1 MAAENEGIR
10 TFTASGAITAHARVK
25 ITSGSTTTPPQCE
38 LAGLGEQHA
47 GIAEYAA
54 ADGEIVS
61 VRMRNCSGTVEAI
74 AASSISV
81 GAALY
86 GATGGK
92 VASTSSGTTIG
103 FAVEAATANGDI
115 IEIVQ
120 Y

>member
-1 MAAENEGIR
+1 MSYNEGIR

-25 ITSGSTTTPPQCE
+25 VTAASSTTPPQCE
-38 LAGLGEQHA
+38 LATIGEQHV

-54 ADGEIVS
+54 ATGELVS
-61 VRMRNCSGTVEAI
+61 VKIRNYNGSVEAI
-74 AASSISV
+74 AASSVAV

-92 VASTSSGTTIG
+92 IASTSSGTTIG
-103 FAVEAATANGDI
+103 FALEAATADGDI